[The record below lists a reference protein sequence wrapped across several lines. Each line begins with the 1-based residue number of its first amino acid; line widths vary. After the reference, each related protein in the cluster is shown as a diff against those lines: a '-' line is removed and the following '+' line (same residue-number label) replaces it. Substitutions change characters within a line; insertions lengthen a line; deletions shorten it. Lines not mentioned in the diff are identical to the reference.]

1 MPHVDNL
8 INEIRSAQGSGGGTM
23 GSKVSAHS
31 SPPAAPPAASEKVQP
46 SAPKTEPP
54 LATAPSRVVG
64 KGSLPKLVMNSPA
77 EQQSIIWRFLGSKT
91 TTKEAGSRDIFD
103 TPFSPD
109 AQQQII
115 NKATK
120 DQDGLRKGCGDK
132 WKLPTD
138 HDSTGVTNDDSTDS
152 LGTSTDALYC
162 PSSKTDSPFNKKINF
177 AKGSSAASV
186 LTEDLCRKLKA
197 MKQDDEEG
205 DKTKE
210 VVKSTEEQGRG
221 EAEEGEEGG
230 SAGVTKKRTC
240 RTWAFWLL
248 ILLVIPLITV
258 VVFILPRAYYSGH
271 LSADNETE
279 TNGTQVN
286 FITYMSKLGYGK
298 LKKAD
303 RDSVVQTVSKI
314 TEIFTVIEDQSSMSD
329 QTAGGSESASSDKA
343 TTDVVYVSEE
353 QQQQQEQ
360 QLLQVS
366 LKPTTEDYS
375 LIQEASDMMILSSE
389 AHATISEMQSSPS
402 QSSLASTSP
411 VSTSPVSTSPVSTSP
426 PPGSPPQDKT
436 PINSDQI
443 SPTILRAVFDSLFK
457 SRRGEDV
464 VLPEFIAMYRNMMVF
479 FGSFG
484 GFANIQTQMLDNRIQ
499 NLELYTKRREGL
511 QYETL
516 RSMIHYE
523 DTSGKIGSTYPFSG
537 TILFTC
543 LHRHLQFLALS
554 LTNIVHLQ
562 PQQPLLEAFKPA
574 YETVLSWHHTWFVE
588 QFYKVGMA
596 LLPLKEEAIRRLKV
610 TQGEDVSND
619 VLAASIRLVVNEVDK
634 LTNLSQ
640 DILTRTDALKKIP
653 EEVIT

>member
-31 SPPAAPPAASEKVQP
+31 SPPAAPPAASEK
-46 SAPKTEPP
+46 
-54 LATAPSRVVG
+54 
-64 KGSLPKLVMNSPA
+64 
-77 EQQSIIWRFLGSKT
+77 
-91 TTKEAGSRDIFD
+91 
-103 TPFSPD
+103 
-109 AQQQII
+109 II